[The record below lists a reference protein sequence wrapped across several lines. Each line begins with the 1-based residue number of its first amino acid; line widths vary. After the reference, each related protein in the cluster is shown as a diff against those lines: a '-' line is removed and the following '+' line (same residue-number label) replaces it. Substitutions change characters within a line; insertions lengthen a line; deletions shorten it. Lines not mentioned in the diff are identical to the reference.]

1 MSKGTLPL
9 LLAIS
14 VSIGILEAAQ
24 ADRREPKG
32 STQILTAQDHV
43 EIQQLVA
50 RYGHALDNAAD
61 NGNMFAALFTPDGVL
76 IPEDG
81 KTYTGRANLREYAR
95 RTTGAQAGS
104 LNARHFSFK
113 AIVEPSPSGA
123 TGKTLVTLASIGRA
137 GQPATA
143 VNGGQFWD
151 EFVKTPEGWRIK
163 KRTFV
168 QAPPP
173 PR

>member
-1 MSKGTLPL
+1 MSRGALPL
-9 LLAIS
+9 LLATS
-14 VSIGILEAAQ
+14 VSIGMLEAAQ
-24 ADRREPKG
+24 APRGDTKESAR
-32 STQILTAQDHV
+32 ILTAQDHV

-50 RYGHALDNAAD
+50 RYSHALDNAAD
-61 NGNMFAALFTPDGVL
+61 NGAMFAALFTRDGVL
-76 IPEDG
+76 IAEDG
-81 KTYTGRANLREYAR
+81 KTYTGRANLAEYAR
-95 RTTGAQAGS
+95 RTTGAGVGT

-123 TGKTLVTLASIGRA
+123 TGKTLVTLATIGRA
-137 GQPATA
+137 GEPATG

>member
-24 ADRREPKG
+24 AHRGEAKG
-32 STQILTAQDHV
+32 SAQILTAQDHV

-50 RYGHALDNAAD
+50 RYSHALDNAAD

-76 IPEDG
+76 IAEDG
-81 KTYTGRANLREYAR
+81 KTYTGRANLAEYAR
-95 RTTGAQAGS
+95 RTTGAGVGS

-113 AIVEPSPSGA
+113 AIVVPSPSGA
-123 TGKTLVTLASIGRA
+123 TGKTLVTLATIGRA

-143 VNGGQFWD
+143 VNGGQYWD
-151 EFVKTPEGWRIK
+151 EFVKTPDGWRMK

-168 QAPPP
+168 QAPPA

>member
-1 MSKGTLPL
+1 MSKGVLSL
-9 LLAIS
+9 LLAAS
-14 VSIGILEAAQ
+14 VSVGILEAAQ
-24 ADRREPKG
+24 AHRGEPRG
-32 STQILTAQDHV
+32 SAQILTAQDHV

-50 RYGHALDNAAD
+50 RYSHALDNATD
-61 NGNMFAALFTPDGVL
+61 NGNMFAALFTRDGVL
-76 IPEDG
+76 IAEDG
-81 KTYTGRANLREYAR
+81 KTYSGRANLAEYAR
-95 RTTGAQAGS
+95 RTTGAEAGS
-104 LNARHFSFK
+104 LNAKHFSFK
-113 AIVEPSPSGA
+113 AIVEPSADGA
-123 TGKTLVTLASIGRA
+123 TGKTLVTLASIGRP